1 MIIFKEINYVCE
13 VNYPN
18 TSAYAIHVAK
28 MCNALANE
36 NQKVNLIVPHSSSG
50 IKKISNDFNLTNNFN
65 LVTIFKKKKKINFF
79 IRIIFSIY
87 ILREIKSNKE
97 NFFITRSV
105 IFALIGSVFNRNII
119 VELHHE
125 LSGFSKIFYNLFFV
139 FKLIQ
144 NMKYIFIHKNLIK
157 KFLIP
162 KNLRIVLDDAAEPND
177 YKTYKNVK
185 KLKKTCVYVGSF
197 YEGKG
202 IEIILELSKKLPDYK
217 FHLYGDN
224 KFLPK
229 IILNK
234 NIKLFNYKTYKYIP
248 KILSKYDI
256 ALMPYLNK
264 VKARHKTLNISN
276 NMSPLK
282 MFDYLASGMLILAT
296 NLKVYNHILKNR
308 FNSILINENKIDD
321 WVWYIKNIKKNKK
334 KFNYIK
340 KNALNTAEKYTWGK
354 RAKKIKIFAKN
365 FITGSN

>member
-1 MIIFKEINYVCE
+1 MITFNEINYVCE

-36 NQKVNLIVPHSSSG
+36 NQKVNLLVPHSSTG
-50 IKKISNDFNLTNNFN
+50 IKKISNDFNLKNNFN
-65 LVTIFKKKKKINFF
+65 LFSIFKKKKKINFF
-79 IRIIFSIY
+79 IRIIFSIF
-87 ILREIKSNKE
+87 ILIKIKSKKE

-105 IFALIGSVFNRNII
+105 VFALIGSLFKRNVI

-125 LSGFSKIFYNLFFV
+125 LSGFSKIFYNLFFI
-139 FKLIQ
+139 FKLIHH
-144 NMKYIFIHKNLIK
+144 MKYIFIHKNLIK
-157 KFLIP
+157 RFSISK
-162 KNLRIVLDDAAEPND
+162 KLRIVLDDAVDPNN
-177 YKTYKNVK
+177 YKNYKNVK
-185 KLKKTCVYVGSF
+185 KLKKTCVYIGSF

-202 IEIILELSKKLPDYK
+202 IEIILQLSKKLPNYN

-224 KFLPK
+224 KFLPD

-296 NLKVYNHILKNR
+296 NLKVYKHILKNE
-308 FNSILINENKIDD
+308 FNSILINQNKIDD

-340 KNALNTAEKYTWGK
+340 RNALNTAEKYTWDK
-354 RAKKIKIFAKN
+354 RAKKIKLFAKN
-365 FITGSN
+365 FIRESI